1 MGSFRPPAAALLLAA
16 LLCGAQPPSAE
27 EGASSDAKDASSDEE
42 GRSNSQQTLS
52 SSETNRFCR
61 LANSSGCWGR
71 NRAYGDD
78 ALLTFADLNVTATY
92 EPTRLRP
99 ALGDLDGDADL
110 DLVVGASDVGDAR
123 DILGHR
129 GDVFLFWNVGSA
141 LAPAFRW
148 DDAFGYPFLPA
159 TVATEN
165 PPCAGAAA
173 VVTCGCDFP
182 CANVTGQLAP
192 ALADLDGDADLDLA
206 DAAGAMC
213 PSPSFADF
221 DGDGD
226 LDMVLGASNGSLH
239 YYVNEGNATAPRLVE
254 SDAVVFSE
262 SVGAVSAAAAAD
274 VDGDGDVDVLLGE
287 MMPYVNLA
295 RNVGSRYEP
304 YFERPDDADEPL
316 NNWAAATAYDDLTQA
331 CAAPA
336 VGDLDGDGLPDV
348 LVGSVDGLVVLYLTT
363 VSEAHYG
370 ETWEDLQADSPTQS
384 VAFDWGVSPRL
395 VDADGDGDLDVILS
409 SAYGGA
415 VYLLE
420 NDGGAASPHFAL
432 HGDGGANAAAD
443 AFAGKERMA
452 LAVGDVDGD
461 GAFDVAF
468 GDGDG
473 AVAFFYNRGSADA
486 FRFDFADPDL
496 VVDAPDGRTLA
507 KPELGDVDGD
517 ADLDLVAT
525 YAPAFTPIVYFENG
539 GNASRPAFVEAPSGQ
554 NPFDAVDA
562 IHIDQTV
569 LALYDVDA
577 DGDLDL
583 LLAKLTGT
591 AVYYA
596 NFGSSTAMDL
606 VEDAEHGLNEASLGA
621 LATAPAVALGDLDG
635 DGAAELLV
643 GDQGG
648 FLTYYANSYCQLA
661 SGDGACSLRGLCRAG
676 DGRYAAAACECLSG
690 TTGDQCG
697 AAARL
702 LGRGLRPVSGGPRPE
717 GGGEDR
723 NAPRITDTCGVA
735 GSGRSRGSCDDGAH
749 GGGNCTCFDPFTGAS
764 CADGACPAGT
774 VETAELDDSGLYYAA
789 SRGRVPS
796 PRRSSRESDRTAAD
810 PSAAALAALPA
821 ARNFWRAAASAT
833 KLYACELDGA
843 CRGGNDTARLCRD
856 GHEGVLCGTCAAN
869 HFYDAA
875 LDRCLECATP
885 AMDISESPGKLIAL
899 GLLLAV
905 VLALVAY
912 WARFRVGS
920 VARLQDT
927 LNMLVTGREDDFA
940 EQEAEAGGAPPTW
953 LVKVKIMLGLFQ
965 IIGAM
970 PWSLPDVS
978 FPARLLPVVAW
989 ANYLNFDLLSWVPM
1003 ECFGRFGYFDQLVS
1017 TTLAPLAGLGVVAL
1031 VTAARRATAAALDR
1045 RAEIYS
1051 QGTYAALLLTFCVL
1065 PGCSSITFRFLSCA
1079 RYDAGDYE
1087 DDLLVLHAD
1096 PAVECR
1102 GDRWNAWRGYV
1113 GLMLCVYPVGIPLS
1127 YFCVLYRLRRE
1138 LDPALDDDREC
1149 DAIRTRDRAGSGFDD
1164 VDDMFAEARARYAAV
1179 VAQGRKIEARK
1190 TRHAKAVEPVACP
1203 AARIF
1208 DPTSTFLVE
1217 EYEPR
1222 CYLFSVFECFRRV
1235 ALTGGLTVFAFGGA
1249 TQAAMGLLISLVSYK
1264 VYAVAAPFIE
1274 DDDDLVSE
1282 VAQLELVFVFFSALM
1297 LVVADTAEGETSHA
1311 RAIFSAFL
1319 GLAFALGLAVVVFI
1333 VAVELWGRDAVLAP
1347 AASPRG
1353 RRRRR
1358 RGRRRRSA
1366 AAPRQRL
1373 PVAAFSP
1380 RAPPKRGRGGA
1391 AQRPGKRRPARRRA
1405 APDTD
1410 AGLLCWVGCFQPGD
1424 DDAPRARASDGRKSP
1439 LRTTART

>member
-42 GRSNSQQTLS
+42 GRGSSQQTLS

-148 DDAFGYPFLPA
+148 DDAFGYPFFPA

-192 ALADLDGDADLDLA
+192 ALADLDGDADLDLVLGSERVPPLPRERRRRR
-206 DAAGAMC
+206 GAVLRRRERRRGRALRQRARRGLRGRRRGRYEC
-213 PSPSFADF
+213 PSPAFADF

-226 LDMVLGASNGSLH
+226 YGASNGNLH

-254 SDAVVFSE
+254 SDAVVFRRRR
-262 SVGAVSAAAAAD
+262 GLRGGRAD
-274 VDGDGDVDVLLGE
+274 ADGDGDADAFLGE

-331 CAAPA
+331 YAAPA

-370 ETWEDLQADSPTQS
+370 ETWEDLQADSPTLG
-384 VAFDWGVSPRL
+384 VAFDWGVYPRMVD
-395 VDADGDGDLDVILS
+395 VDADGDLDVILS

-443 AFAGKERMA
+443 AFAGKEHMA
-452 LAVGDVDGD
+452 LA
-461 GAFDVAF
+461 
-468 GDGDG
+468 
-473 AVAFFYNRGSADA
+473 
-486 FRFDFADPDL
+486 
-496 VVDAPDGRTLA
+496 
-507 KPELGDVDGD
+507 LGDVDGD

-690 TTGDQCG
+690 TTGDQRGVPPGFWG
-697 AAARL
+697 ADCDL
-702 LGRGLRPVSGGPRPE
+702 SCPSPTTTLRSGGVACLDCVVGYYFDDVYYDRE
-717 GGGEDR
+717 G
-723 NAPRITDTCGVA
+723 
-735 GSGRSRGSCDDGAH
+735 
-749 GGGNCTCFDPFTGAS
+749 
-764 CADGACPAGT
+764 
-774 VETAELDDSGLYYAA
+774 
-789 SRGRVPS
+789 
-796 PRRSSRESDRTAAD
+796 
-810 PSAAALAALPA
+810 
-821 ARNFWRAAASAT
+821 RAAAAAS
-833 KLYACELDGA
+833 
-843 CRGGNDTARLCRD
+843 
-856 GHEGVLCGTCAAN
+856 GVQC
-869 HFYDAA
+869 
-875 LDRCLECATP
+875 
-885 AMDISESPGKLIAL
+885 
-899 GLLLAV
+899 
-905 VLALVAY
+905 
-912 WARFRVGS
+912 
-920 VARLQDT
+920 DT

-965 IIGAM
+965 IVGAM

-1003 ECFGRFGYFDQLVS
+1003 ECFGRFGYFDQL
-1017 TTLAPLAGLGVVAL
+1017 
-1031 VTAARRATAAALDR
+1031 
-1045 RAEIYS
+1045 
-1051 QGTYAALLLTFCVL
+1051 GTYAALLLTFCVL

-1127 YFCVLYRLRRE
+1127 YFCVLSPPARAR
-1138 LDPALDDDREC
+1138 PALDDDREC

-1164 VDDMFAEARARYAAV
+1164 VDDM
-1179 VAQGRKIEARK
+1179 
-1190 TRHAKAVEPVACP
+1190 
-1203 AARIF
+1203 
-1208 DPTSTFLVE
+1208 FLVE

-1319 GLAFALGLAVVVFI
+1319 GLAFALGLAVVVDDDDD
-1333 VAVELWGRDAVLAP
+1333 EEEDG
-1347 AASPRG
+1347 
-1353 RRRRR
+1353 
-1358 RGRRRRSA
+1358 
-1366 AAPRQRL
+1366 AAPPPLRDGVF
-1373 PVAAFSP
+1373 PWPPSSP
-1380 RAPPKRGRGGA
+1380 RAPPA
-1391 AQRPGKRRPARRRA
+1391 APRSRAARRAKRRPAGA
-1405 APDTD
+1405 PAPAPDPD
-1410 AGLLCWVGCFQPGD
+1410 APALSCWVGCFQPGD
-1424 DDAPRARASDGRKSP
+1424 DALRALGPATVSVSAADDDADFARARPGPATRRSGGTRASA
-1439 LRTTART
+1439 LF